1 MSPTEIDNPRQNR
14 ILAALPTDEFA
25 RLLDD
30 LEMVTLALGQV
41 LYEPGDYL
49 RHVHFPTTSIVSL
62 VFTTESGASAELA
75 IAGNDGLVGTPL
87 ILGGDNTNHRA
98 VVQSAGKA
106 YRLKAEIIRW
116 ELQQGG
122 RLQQLALR
130 YTQVLMT
137 QMAQSI
143 VCNRHHT
150 VDQQLCR
157 WLLLSLDRL
166 SGNQLDMT
174 QELIANMLG
183 VRREAVTEAAGK
195 LQAADLIQYRRGHIT
210 VIDRPGLEARACEC
224 YKVVKR
230 ELDRLILVPPAPATA
245 VPRTRPSPT
254 TLRQRAEAR
263 LQQTAVALLPAP
275 PENAERLV
283 HELQVHQVELE
294 MHNEELRHAYEE
306 ADAFRTRY
314 ADIYDFAPIGYVT
327 IDARGTI
334 LDLNLAGAILLGI
347 KRSQKGRERF
357 AASVKP
363 DYLPLFNRF
372 VETALT
378 AKNKAVCEIALLP
391 TSQRPETL
399 VRIEAVHDEAGQE
412 CRMVLIDIS
421 SEKQAEKAILER
433 ALYQRALL
441 DNFPFVVW
449 LKDKESGF
457 LAVNTP
463 FAPNSEELSAAALE
477 ENERRYRSFIGN
489 IPLGIAIAQDGV
501 LKYINPKAAELMDDT
516 PEECIGE
523 AFLSLFFEADRPIA
537 TEALRARLAG
547 ETVPPEC
554 DVRVINKQGR
564 LIDCRMH
571 LSIVAWEGRIAT
583 MAIFENLTE
592 RQMAEADLRRLA
604 ATDPLTELDNRRH
617 FMDHMAR
624 ALARM
629 RRDVGQQTAVLLL
642 DVDHFKA
649 INDSLGHTAGDATL
663 RFLAGLLRD
672 ELRREDTAGRIGG
685 DEFAI
690 LLPGS
695 DLASAAIFAE
705 RLRKLIAE
713 TRVNFGSQ
721 QVAITVSIGVSILEA
736 TDSTNE
742 QALARADEA
751 LYRAKAAGH
760 NRIELIDS
768 LAETIDPPGIRV
780 KAPALGS
787 PSVRHRLDGNRQP
800 ISGRESTSHDPGSA
814 PADSCF
820 PRLR

>member
-14 ILAALPTDEFA
+14 ILAALPTHEFA

-30 LEMVTLALGQV
+30 LEMVTLALDQV

-62 VFTTESGASAELA
+62 VSTTESGASAELA

-130 YTQVLMT
+130 YTQALMT

-245 VPRTRPSPT
+245 VPRTRPSPA

-391 TSQRPETL
+391 TGQRPETL

-516 PEECIGE
+516 PEECVGE

-547 ETVPPEC
+547 ETLPPEC
-554 DVRVINKQGR
+554 DVRVISKQGR

-571 LSIVAWEGRIAT
+571 LSIVAWEGRIAA

-629 RRDVGQQTAVLLL
+629 RRDVGQLTAVLLL

-649 INDSLGHTAGDATL
+649 INDSLGHAAGDATL

-751 LYRAKAAGH
+751 LYRAKAAGR
-760 NRIELIDS
+760 NRIELTSS
-768 LAETIDPPGIRV
+768 LAANIDPPGHGLT
-780 KAPALGS
+780 APASES
-787 PSVRHRLDGNRQP
+787 PPPVRH
-800 ISGRESTSHDPGSA
+800 
-814 PADSCF
+814 
-820 PRLR
+820 

>member
-30 LEMVTLALGQV
+30 LEPITLALGQV
-41 LYEPGDYL
+41 LYEPGDCL
-49 RHVHFPTTSIVSL
+49 RHVYFPTTSIVSL
-62 VFTTESGASAELA
+62 VFTTDSGASAELA

-98 VVQSAGKA
+98 IVQSAGKA
-106 YRLKAEIIRW
+106 YRLKAEITRW
-116 ELQQGG
+116 ELKQGG
-122 RLQQLALR
+122 CLQQLALR
-130 YTQVLMT
+130 YTQALMT

-166 SGNQLDMT
+166 PGNQVNMT

-195 LQAADLIQYRRGHIT
+195 LQSAGLIQYRRGHIT

-224 YKVVKR
+224 YKVVKH
-230 ELDRLILVPPAPATA
+230 ELDRLILASPAPVVA
-245 VPRTRPSPT
+245 VPRARPSPA
-254 TLRQRAEAR
+254 TLRQRAELR
-263 LQQTAVALLPAP
+263 LQQTAAALLPAL

-283 HELQVHQVELE
+283 HELQVHQIELE

-327 IDARGTI
+327 IDAQGTI

-347 KRSQKGRERF
+347 KRSQKSRERF
-357 AASVKP
+357 AASVRP

-372 VETALT
+372 VEAALT
-378 AKNKAVCEIALLP
+378 AKDKVVCEIALLP

-449 LKDKESGF
+449 LKGEERGF

-463 FAPNSEELSAAALE
+463 FARNSEELSATALE

-489 IPLGIAIAQDGV
+489 IPLGIAISQDGA
-501 LKYINPKAAELMDDT
+501 LKYINPKAAELIGHT
-516 PEECIGE
+516 PEECVGE
-523 AFLSLFFEADRPIA
+523 EFLSLFFEADRPIA
-537 TEALRARLAG
+537 TEFLRACLAR
-547 ETVPPEC
+547 EDLPPEC
-554 DVRVINKQGR
+554 DVRVINKQGG

-571 LSIVAWEGRIAT
+571 LSIVAWEGSIAA
-583 MAIFENLTE
+583 MSIFENLTE
-592 RQMAEADLRRLA
+592 RQMAEANLRRLA
-604 ATDPLTELDNRRH
+604 TTDPLTELDNRRH
-617 FMDHMAR
+617 FMDHMDR
-624 ALARM
+624 ALARL
-629 RRDVGQQTAVLLL
+629 RRDVGQLTALLLL

-649 INDSLGHTAGDATL
+649 INDSLGHAAGDATL
-663 RFLAGLLRD
+663 RFLAGVLRD

-685 DEFAI
+685 EEFAI

-705 RLRKLIAE
+705 RLRTLIAE
-713 TRVNFGSQ
+713 ARINFGSQ
-721 QVAITVSIGVSILEA
+721 QVSITVSIGVSILEA

-751 LYRAKAAGH
+751 LYRAKAAGR
-760 NRIELIDS
+760 NRIELASS
-768 LAETIDPPGIRV
+768 LAANIDPPGHGLTP
-780 KAPALGS
+780 PASESS
-787 PSVRHRLDGNRQP
+787 PPVRH
-800 ISGRESTSHDPGSA
+800 
-814 PADSCF
+814 
-820 PRLR
+820 